1 MQLLRITIRDNNII
15 KNSESSSK
23 GKARGGGIFQ
33 KRKHMILSPSF
44 PQHSLYRR
52 RLFATSS
59 LASLAKKLVAGV
71 DCEVTATQATG
82 VASTIL

>member
-44 PQHSLYRR
+44 PHSLYRR